1 MTEQERE
8 QRKANEFSKAE
19 RDAVYRAIFER
30 RDVRSQ
36 FLPDEIA
43 PQILGRIL
51 MAAHHAPSVG
61 FMQPWEFILIRSRDI
76 RTKVHDSFSQAN
88 AKAAADYGEEQQS
101 LYRTLRLEGI
111 LSTPLNL
118 CVTCNRATA
127 RGSGLGRRTIP
138 ETDLYSCVCA
148 VQNLLLAARAEGIG
162 TGWVSILSKEELKQI
177 LQLPEEVEPIAYL
190 CLGYVSEFASKP
202 DLEVAGWERR
212 ESLQNLLH
220 FDRYGSRNELQAQ
233 RLFSLK

>member
-1 MTEQERE
+1 
-8 QRKANEFSKAE
+8 
-19 RDAVYRAIFER
+19 
-30 RDVRSQ
+30 
-36 FLPDEIA
+36 
-43 PQILGRIL
+43 

-76 RTKVHDSFSQAN
+76 RTKIHESFVQAN
-88 AKAAADYGEEQQS
+88 TKAAADYGEQQQG

-127 RGSGLGRRTIP
+127 RGSGLGRKTIP

-162 TGWVSILSKEELKQI
+162 SGWVSILSKSDLKQI

-190 CLGYVSEFASKP
+190 CLGYVSEFASRP
-202 DLEVAGWERR
+202 DLEVAGWEKR
-212 ESLQNLLH
+212 EALQQMLY
-220 FDRYGSRNELQAQ
+220 FDQYGERDQKQCEEILP
-233 RLFSLK
+233 LKGRS